1 MNDLLGPPI
10 FFWVM
15 LVGTFVA
22 FGWAI
27 VAIFRRRTSQAVI
40 GVMLGAFIGFAI
52 WYFASTGG
60 FCVAPP
66 GAACA

>member
-1 MNDLLGPPI
+1 MSPLPGPPL

-15 LVGTFVA
+15 LAVTVAA

-27 VAIFRRRTSQAVI
+27 VAMFRRRTTQAVI
-40 GVMLGAFIGFAI
+40 GLLLGALVVIAI
-52 WYFASTGG
+52 LYFASTGG

-66 GAACA
+66 GSACA